1 MAFQRRVLQP
11 TEQGLIFGF
20 DARRLAQ
27 FTDLSGLW
35 TMCVCVWHTKIER
48 HAMKTG
54 AVYIPGG
61 GLGSVVFVAAIMV
74 HSDRKAKKFS
84 TIFSIAEQS
93 LSQLL
98 I

>member
-1 MAFQRRVLQP
+1 
-11 TEQGLIFGF
+11 
-20 DARRLAQ
+20 
-27 FTDLSGLW
+27 
-35 TMCVCVWHTKIER
+35 
-48 HAMKTG
+48 MKTG